1 MRKFTRFAA
10 AAASAAALAG
20 WSAGAAAAQGP
31 PAGQGPPAARQRP
44 AAAAASIAPRW
55 TKISSNTGLGIA
67 SAGLLRTADR
77 RLHVVWPSHDGTRFS
92 LHYSTVGAH
101 AKLLATGPIVSH
113 WNAVDSFPKLV
124 PVPHGTGQPGLRVI
138 FDGANGQ
145 NGSPY
150 NVGTF
155 YSATAGPSG
164 TGWALQPGSLSHSD
178 LVPLTDSSATI
189 EHNGVVIT
197 AWTSVT
203 ALSYHVGIDPN
214 IPAKAPDKQI
224 PVGASGGVID
234 PTLLTD
240 GAGTVWG
247 AWFNSSG
254 TATMG
259 YWVGKIFSGVPGLRK
274 APASGSMAGNNNQ
287 PRQPVAFAA
296 RAGGGVYLAY
306 CVAAKNISCGHIA
319 LWRVGARRPLTVPG
333 SASKLDS
340 KVALAAAPGGHLWV
354 LWFNYRTNVIQ
365 AVRTNAA
372 ATSFGRVLTIRPP
385 SRLFDFSGLQAE
397 GSRGPLDIVALAQAG
412 SGTSPAYYDAQI
424 LPPLTLR
431 ASKTKVSVGGTVTFT
446 VLDAGTPLRGAV
458 VSFLGRTAVTSA
470 KGTVRFTVRKGTR
483 AGKHKAT
490 ATKRGYTTARV
501 TVTVR

>member
-1 MRKFTRFAA
+1 MRKFTRLLAA
-10 AAASAAALAG
+10 VLSAAALAG

-31 PAGQGPPAARQRP
+31 PGAQGPPAG
-44 AAAAASIAPRW
+44 AAPGITAPHW

-77 RLHVVWPSHDGTRFS
+77 RLHIVWASHDGTSFS

-113 WNAVDSFPKLV
+113 WGSIDFFPRLV
-124 PVPHGTGQPGLRVI
+124 PVPHGTGHAGLRAV
-138 FDGANGQ
+138 FDGANGHS
-145 NGSPY
+145 GSPY

-164 TGWALQPGSLSHSD
+164 AGWALQPGSLSHSD
-178 LVPLTDSSATI
+178 LVPLTDDAATT
-189 EHNGVVIT
+189 EHTGVVIT
-197 AWTSVT
+197 AWSSVS

-214 IPAKAPDKQI
+214 VPAKAPDKQI
-224 PVGASGGVID
+224 PVGPSGAVID
-234 PTLLTD
+234 PALLTD
-240 GAGTVWG
+240 STGTVWG

-259 YWVGKIFSGVPGLRK
+259 YWVDRIFSGSSGLRK
-274 APASGSMAGNNNQ
+274 APGSGSTFSDNNQ
-287 PRQPVAFAA
+287 PLQPVAFAA

-306 CVAAKNISCGHIA
+306 CVAAKNVSCRHIA
-319 LWRVGARRPLTVPG
+319 LWRAGARRAMTVPG
-333 SASKLDS
+333 SASGRDS

-354 LWFNYRTNVIQ
+354 LWFNFGTNVIQ

-372 ATSFGRVLTIRPP
+372 ATRFGRVLTIRPP
-385 SRLFDFSGLQAE
+385 ARLADFNGLQAE
-397 GSRGPLDIVALAQAG
+397 GSAGPLDIVALAPVGAG
-412 SGTSPAYYDAQI
+412 SPAYFDAQI

-431 ASKTKVSVGGTVTFT
+431 ASKTKVSAPGTVTFT
-446 VLDAGTPLRGAV
+446 VLDSGTPVRGAV
-458 VSFLGRTAVTSA
+458 VSFLGHTGVTSA
-470 KGTVRFTVRKGTR
+470 KGTVRFTVKRSTR

-490 ATKRGYTTARV
+490 ASKRGYSTARV